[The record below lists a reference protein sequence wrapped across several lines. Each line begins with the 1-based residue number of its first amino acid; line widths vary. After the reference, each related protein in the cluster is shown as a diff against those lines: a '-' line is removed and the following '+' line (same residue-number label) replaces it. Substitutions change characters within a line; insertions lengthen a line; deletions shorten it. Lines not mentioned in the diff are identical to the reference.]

1 MKQDRLTLFLKY
13 VFKSQLVNQVINT
26 PIKSARVRL
35 YQPLSSLVWNL
46 TRLDIEILFVFVF

>member
-26 PIKSARVRL
+26 PIKSTRVRL

-46 TRLDIEILFVFVF
+46 TRLDIKILFVFVF